1 MPRFTFLAFLLIGLA
16 GCSGPSSDPD
26 AGRARRFDLEQFFTG
41 RMKAWGLVEPRFSG
55 PVRQF
60 TVDMEGRREGDV
72 LILDEHFVYSDGEKQ
87 SRQWRIR
94 RLADGSIQGEAADVT
109 GMAQGREEGA
119 SLFLAYAL
127 NLKTASGEWRL
138 DADDRVFR
146 IDDEM
151 ALNRLRLS
159 KWGVQV
165 AEVTI
170 AFRKLP

>member
-1 MPRFTFLAFLLIGLA
+1 MRRFALLAFLVFGLA
-16 GCSGPSSDPD
+16 SCGGASSDPD
-26 AGRARRFDLEQFFTG
+26 AGRARRFDLEQYFTG
-41 RMKAWGLVEPRFSG
+41 RMKAWGLVEPRFGG

-60 TVDMEGRREGDV
+60 TVDMEGRREGGV
-72 LILDEHFVYSDGEKQ
+72 LVLDEHFVYSDGEKQ

-109 GMAQGREEGA
+109 GLAQGREEGA
-119 SLFLAYAL
+119 SLFLTYTL
-127 NLKTASGEWRL
+127 NLKTKSGEWQL
-138 DADDRVFR
+138 AADDRLFR
-146 IDDEM
+146 FDEEM
-151 ALNRLRLS
+151 ALNRLRLT